1 MSNLWRIH
9 FGTESTFFFPLAFFF
24 LYEPE
29 VYGDHDQP
37 AGPADQEG
45 TSVQRLDAKLAVEK
59 FQLPT
64 GRCRV
69 PEVSPSLFFFPKGQQ
84 EIWREVLFEA
94 KSNTEQFVYSA
105 ALSVPFH
112 ALKHLG
118 WRRLEPVHG
127 RTCSRPGLLF
137 VHQGPWI
144 WYPIV
149 FKTDVVLLH

>member
-1 MSNLWRIH
+1 MTN
-9 FGTESTFFFPLAFFF
+9 TFWNGEYVFFPLAFFF

-37 AGPADQEG
+37 AGPADQGG

-84 EIWREVLFEA
+84 EI
-94 KSNTEQFVYSA
+94 
-105 ALSVPFH
+105 
-112 ALKHLG
+112 
-118 WRRLEPVHG
+118 
-127 RTCSRPGLLF
+127 
-137 VHQGPWI
+137 
-144 WYPIV
+144 
-149 FKTDVVLLH
+149 